1 MQCSAPIS
9 TTPLRRTAVGCEQLA
24 VGRAVGG
31 RGVAG
36 GTRGFAAVGVSRG
49 GAGVVS
55 VVGPQSSGKSTLL
68 NTLFGTSF
76 DQMDAD
82 VCVEVDPDRRLR
94 QLRINE
100 RTQDS
105 PSSVSRTG

>member
-1 MQCSAPIS
+1 M
-9 TTPLRRTAVGCEQLA
+9 LREQ
-24 VGRAVGG
+24 
-31 RGVAG
+31 GVALDN
-36 GTRGFAAVGVSRG
+36 A
-49 GAGVVS
+49 
-55 VVGPQSSGKSTLL
+55 TLL
-68 NTLFGTSF
+68 GFIRMILAAIPPRSF